1 MKSDVSGSYIHL
13 SLSGLGET
21 NQKHWSLPF
30 DIIQYLQSV
39 FVFRLS
45 KYKPCC
51 KNSNFVFFSADF
63 AFCKL
68 WLKASA
74 SSFLIF
80 LLFCIKPIE
89 CFVILLFFG
98 VSFFLKS
105 FLRECML
112 FWDFS
117 GPFMGMQ
124 THISFPDIGHHTFS
138 ATKRLHLTR
147 SVHKTTTFSP
157 SVTASLGG
165 FICLLFPHNPC
176 RLS

>member
-1 MKSDVSGSYIHL
+1 MYVCMYVSGSYIHL

-39 FVFRLS
+39 FVFRFIISKFIIS

-74 SSFLIF
+74 SSFLI
-80 LLFCIKPIE
+80 LFI
-89 CFVILLFFG
+89 ILYYNFRMFCN
-98 VSFFLKS
+98 SS
-105 FLRECML
+105 FLWV
-112 FWDFS
+112 FFFS
-117 GPFMGMQ
+117 Q
-124 THISFPDIGHHTFS
+124 I
-138 ATKRLHLTR
+138 
-147 SVHKTTTFSP
+147 FSP
-157 SVTASLGG
+157 RVYAVLGLVWALHGNANSHFFSRHWSSYFFRDQAAPLDSL
-165 FICLLFPHNPC
+165 
-176 RLS
+176 RS